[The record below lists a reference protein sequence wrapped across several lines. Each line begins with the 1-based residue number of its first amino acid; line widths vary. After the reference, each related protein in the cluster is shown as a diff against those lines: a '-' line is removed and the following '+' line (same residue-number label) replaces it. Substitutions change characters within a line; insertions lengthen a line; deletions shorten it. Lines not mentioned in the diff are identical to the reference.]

1 MINRKCGN
9 GRIVS
14 RERPVCPRFVHN
26 FQAGTVLAQ
35 KILLDPDFQTLLTDT
50 LTANDTPANVSTL
63 VNYFNANPGATG
75 YTFPAWV
82 VYGACSRG
90 LTAKCYS
97 SPSQFDPTPS
107 TQVDIPPLFPCLP
120 GPPPG
125 QPAGTECDLT
135 FANTTDL
142 KYTFGRVGY
151 NLELQATLSPSGPSQ
166 FGVTSLL
173 VFGYIYDYYQWNPVF
188 SWADQAFSDVQAGFG
203 TLGAGGQVFKT
214 QVNLSGTPVNVNF
227 TFQ

>member
-173 VFGYIYDYYQWNPVF
+173 VFGYIYD
-188 SWADQAFSDVQAGFG
+188 
-203 TLGAGGQVFKT
+203 
-214 QVNLSGTPVNVNF
+214 
-227 TFQ
+227 